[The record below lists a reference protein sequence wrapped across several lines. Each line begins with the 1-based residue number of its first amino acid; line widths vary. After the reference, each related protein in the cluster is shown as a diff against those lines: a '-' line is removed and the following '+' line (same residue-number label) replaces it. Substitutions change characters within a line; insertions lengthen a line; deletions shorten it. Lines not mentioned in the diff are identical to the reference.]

1 MISSTF
7 MGPYQQPGVAG
18 CATSLEQY
26 PVAGSYPLFRARATH
41 HIHFSPEHQTEESSP
56 EEERRR
62 TISRHLWIQVQA
74 TVCPDILINFMPAL
88 WPSIHTNLPCTLYT
102 TTNPEPIQNQMWN
115 LPISWRLCR
124 VPEETSGLDESRW
137 EVWTSGWTWIWEHN
151 SCNFRTMWR
160 FKGFSEYQEWFVQ
173 FWFNDHLQF

>member
-62 TISRHLWIQVQA
+62 TNYQELWIQMQA
-74 TVCPDILINFMPAL
+74 TV
-88 WPSIHTNLPCTLYT
+88 WPRHPNQFHASAVTLFWLR
-102 TTNPEPIQNQMWN
+102 TTNPEPIQNQRWN
-115 LPISWRLCR
+115 LPIVKVVSCTRGNQAGWKPLR
-124 VPEETSGLDESRW
+124 SLDQRMDLSLG
-137 EVWTSGWTWIWEHN
+137 TQ
-151 SCNFRTMWR
+151 FMQ
-160 FKGFSEYQEWFVQ
+160 FKDNVTV
-173 FWFNDHLQF
+173 

>member
-41 HIHFSPEHQTEESSP
+41 HITSHQNIRPRSP

-74 TVCPDILINFMPAL
+74 TVCPDILINFMPAM
-88 WPSIHTNLPCTLYT
+88 WPSIHCDLPCTLYT
-102 TTNPEPIQNQMWN
+102 TTNPEPIQNQRWN
-115 LPISWRLCR
+115 LPIVKVVSCTRGNQAGWKPLR
-124 VPEETSGLDESRW
+124 SLDQRMDLSLG
-137 EVWTSGWTWIWEHN
+137 TQ
-151 SCNFRTMWR
+151 FMQ
-160 FKGFSEYQEWFVQ
+160 FKDNVTV
-173 FWFNDHLQF
+173 

>member
-18 CATSLEQY
+18 CATSLQQY

-115 LPISWRLCR
+115 LPI
-124 VPEETSGLDESRW
+124 VPI
-137 EVWTSGWTWIWEHN
+137 VKVM
-151 SCNFRTMWR
+151 SCTRGNFRIGWKPLRSLDQRMDLNL
-160 FKGFSEYQEWFVQ
+160 GAQ
-173 FWFNDHLQF
+173 FMQF